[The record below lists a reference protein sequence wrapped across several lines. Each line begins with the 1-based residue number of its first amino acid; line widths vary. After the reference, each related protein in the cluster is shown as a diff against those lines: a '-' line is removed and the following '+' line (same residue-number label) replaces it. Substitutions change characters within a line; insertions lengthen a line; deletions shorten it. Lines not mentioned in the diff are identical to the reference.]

1 LGIQIG
7 VRVCGRTNTK
17 KRSITMDLKRKAS
30 EEHSKEAGVTSEEP
44 ELIASSEDQPRFV
57 TPCKKTPSSAKKQR
71 VDDAEVRD
79 HTVVNLEKAGIFEK
93 EEEATAQDEAS
104 ADEADVEP
112 KSGDKMGFG
121 KHAEKTYREVMIDH
135 HDYVCWGRSQ
145 ESPTDGLARFLEW
158 TNSDEGMVLE
168 AKGQGNQ
175 KFTFGQH
182 NGQKFCEIAQ
192 QDPTYHERYMW
203 VLMNKKKEPNPIL
216 ERYIAYLK
224 IVKG

>member
-1 LGIQIG
+1 
-7 VRVCGRTNTK
+7 
-17 KRSITMDLKRKAS
+17 MDLKRKAS

-44 ELIASSEDQPRFV
+44 DIIDSSEDQPRLV

-71 VDDAEVRD
+71 FDDAEIRHD
-79 HTVVNLEKAGIFEK
+79 TGVNLEQAGIFEN
-93 EEEATAQDEAS
+93 EEEATAQDEAD
-104 ADEADVEP
+104 AKP
-112 KSGDKMGFG
+112 TSGDKMGFG
-121 KHAEKTYREVMIDH
+121 NHAKRTYREVMIDH
-135 HDYVCWGRSQ
+135 HEYVRWGRSQ

-158 TNSDEGMVLE
+158 TNSDEGMALE
-168 AKGQGNQ
+168 TEGQGNQ

-182 NGQKFCEIAQ
+182 KGQTFCEIAQ
-192 QDPTYHERYMW
+192 EDPTYHERYMW